1 MLAVAQKTPSING
14 VVRDADTYETLVG
27 ASIRVVN
34 AERISAKS
42 NEYGFYSISLFPDVY
57 DIQVSYLGYKDTLF
71 HVNLKYDQ
79 TINITLRPINTLA
92 EVEIF
97 SQKQRSQ
104 LENIQMGVSVLNVK
118 EVERVPV
125 IFGEKDI
132 LKTMQLMPGVLS
144 AGEGSSGFFVRGG
157 AEDQNLIILDEATV
171 YNASHLFGFFSTFN
185 SDAIKDATLYK
196 GGMPAQYGGRLSSVL
211 DVSMLDGNKKN
222 YQVKGGIGLI
232 ASRLSIEG
240 PLVQEKGSFMLS
252 GRRTYADLFL
262 KLSSDSAINKS
273 SLYFYDL
280 NLKANYQFNDNNT
293 LYLSSYLGKDL
304 LGYSDEFDFDW
315 GNITSTLRWNH
326 VFNPRLFSNLS
337 LIYGNFD
344 YNVSVLDKR
353 SNFSIHSKIENV
365 NIKQDFQ
372 FYKNSSNVFRFGMD
386 LLRQKIQPAGLSAA
400 DDSQINTLLL
410 ESRKGLDLSAYVSHE
425 WKVSNKLEIEYG
437 LRVNNFQALGPGNF
451 ATYDDS
457 GFVIESKEVGTN
469 KTAESYFTME
479 PRISANFKVNSKNSF
494 KLSFNQNVQNLHLL
508 SNSTSTLPTDVWM
521 MTSPNVRPQT
531 ATQTAFGYF
540 RDFLNGKYEFSVE
553 SYYKNMQHQIELKDG
568 AELQANPD
576 LEADLLFGQ
585 GRAYGLEFFV
595 KKRTGRFNG
604 WISYTLSKSERLFDG
619 INDGKWYIA
628 KQDRPHDLNIVT
640 MYEIN
645 PRLSLSSSF
654 VFSSGQAVTFPS
666 GKYRVDDLSVWYYT
680 ERNGYRMPNYH
691 RLDLGL
697 TLQSKPE
704 NKFNSSWTFGLYNA
718 YNRKNAYIINFRE
731 SKEVK
736 NKTEAYQI
744 ALFGIVPSITWN
756 FNF

>member
-1 MLAVAQKTPSING
+1 MLTVAQKTQSING

-34 AERISAKS
+34 AERLSAKS

-57 DIQVSYLGYKDTLF
+57 NIQVSYIGYKDTLF
-71 HVNLKYDQ
+71 HIDLENDL
-79 TINITLRPINTLA
+79 TINITLKPTNTLE

-104 LENIQMGVSVLNVK
+104 LENTQMGISVLNVN
-118 EVERVPV
+118 EIERVPV

-222 YQVKGGIGLI
+222 YRVKGGIGLI

-252 GRRTYADLFL
+252 GRRTYADVFL

-280 NLKANYQFNDNNT
+280 NLKANYQFNNKNT

-344 YNVSVLDKR
+344 YNVAVLDKR
-353 SNFSIHSKIENV
+353 SNFSIHSKIDNF

-372 FYKNSSNVFRFGMD
+372 FYKNSSNVFRFGLD
-386 LLRQKIQPAGLSAA
+386 FLRQKIQPAGLAAA
-400 DDSQINTLLL
+400 DDSQLNTLLL
-410 ESRKGLDLSAYVSHE
+410 ESRRGLDLSAYVSHE
-425 WKVSNKLEIEYG
+425 WKVSNKLEVEYG
-437 LRVNNFQALGPGNF
+437 LRVNNFQALGPGIF

-457 GFVIESKEVGTN
+457 GYIIANKEVRAN
-469 KTAESYFTME
+469 KTVESYFTME
-479 PRISANFKVNSKNSF
+479 PRISANFKVNSKNSL

-508 SNSTSTLPTDVWM
+508 SNSTSTLPTDVWI
-521 MTSPNVRPQT
+521 MTSPNVRPQS

-540 RDFLNGKYEFSVE
+540 RDFFNGKYEFSIE
-553 SYYKNMQHQIELKDG
+553 SYYKDMQHQIELKDG
-568 AELQANPD
+568 AELQANPE
-576 LEADLLFGQ
+576 LEADLLFGK
-585 GRAYGLEFFV
+585 GRAYGMEFLF
-595 KKRTGRFNG
+595 KKRTGPFNG
-604 WISYTLSKSERLFDG
+604 WISYTLSKSERLFDD
-619 INDGKWYIA
+619 INDGKWYTA
-628 KQDRPHDLNIVT
+628 KQDRPHDLNIVA

-645 PRLSLSSSF
+645 SRLSLSSSF

-666 GKYRVDDLSVWYYT
+666 GKYRVDDLPVWYYT

-704 NKFNSSWTFGLYNA
+704 NKFNSSWTIGLYNA

>member
-1 MLAVAQKTPSING
+1 MQSLSG
-14 VVRDADTYETLVG
+14 VVRDVDTYETLVG
-27 ASIRVVN
+27 ASIRIVK
-34 AERISAKS
+34 AERLSAKS
-42 NEYGFYSISLFPDVY
+42 NDYGFYSISLMPDAY
-57 DIQVSYLGYKDTLF
+57 DIQVSYIGYKDTLI
-71 HVNLKYDQ
+71 HVDLKEDQ
-79 TINITLRPINTLA
+79 ILNITLKPTNTLDD
-92 EVEIF
+92 VEIF

-104 LENIQMGVSVLNVK
+104 LENTLMGVSVLNVK
-118 EVERVPV
+118 DVERIPV
-125 IFGEKDI
+125 IFGERDI

-211 DVSMLDGNKKN
+211 DVSMLDGNKKK
-222 YQVKGGIGLI
+222 YRVKGGVGLI

-240 PLVQEKGSFMLS
+240 PLVKEKGSFMIS

-262 KLSSDSAINKS
+262 KLSSDSTINKS

-280 NLKANYQFNDNNT
+280 NLKANYQFDSKNT
-293 LYLSSYLGKDL
+293 IYLSGYLGKDL
-304 LGYSDEFDFDW
+304 LGYSNEFDFDW
-315 GNITSTLRWNH
+315 GNLTTTLRWNH

-353 SNFSIHSKIENV
+353 SNFSINSKIDNY

-372 FYKNSSNVFRFGMD
+372 FYKNSSNVFRFGLD
-386 LLRQKIQPAGLSAA
+386 LLRQRIQPGGLSAS
-400 DDSQINTLLL
+400 DESQVNSLLL
-410 ESRKGLDLSAYVSHE
+410 EPRIGLDLSIYASHD
-425 WKVSNKLEIEYG
+425 WKLSDKLEIEYG
-437 LRVNNFQALGPGNF
+437 LRLNNFQALGPGNF
-451 ATYDDS
+451 VSYDVDGYAS
-457 GFVIESKEVGTN
+457 ENEMVAAN
-469 KTAESYFTME
+469 KSVKSYLTLE
-479 PRISANFKVNSKNSF
+479 PRFSANFKLNNKNSLKF
-494 KLSFNQNVQNLHLL
+494 SFNQNVQNLHLL
-508 SNSTSTLPTDVWM
+508 SNSTSTLPTDVWI

-531 ATQTAFGYF
+531 ATQTAIGYF
-540 RDFLNGKYEFSVE
+540 RDFLNGKYEFSIE
-553 SYYKNMQHQIELKDG
+553 SYYKDMQHQIELKDG
-568 AELQANPD
+568 AELQANPE
-576 LEADLLFGQ
+576 LEGDLLFGK
-585 GRAYGLEFFV
+585 GRAYGMELFL
-595 KKRTGRFNG
+595 KKRAGRFNG
-604 WISYTLSKSERLFDG
+604 WISYTLSKSERLFDD
-619 INDGKWYIA
+619 INDGKWYTA
-628 KQDRPHDLNIVT
+628 KQDRPHDFNVVA

-645 PRLSLSSSF
+645 SRLSFSSNF

-666 GKYRVDDLSVWYYT
+666 GKYVIDDLPVWYYT

-697 TLQSKPE
+697 TLQSKAE

-718 YNRKNAYIINFRE
+718 YNHKNAYIINFRE
-731 SKEVK
+731 SKEVR